1 MERYAEISTKMP
13 REFVLLQGLGCK
25 WARCSFCDYHTDVS
39 DNPFEVNRKVLNRVT
54 GKFGVLDVINSGS
67 GIELDEQTLELIKK
81 VVDEKKIHTIW
92 FEMHYMYRNR
102 LEEFAKRFAPA
113 RVKFRCGIESF
124 DGVRRRQWNK
134 GVPADVT
141 VTDVAKYFSGV
152 CLLVCTQGDTKERII
167 TDIELAK
174 KHFEYMSVNLF
185 CNNGT
190 EVRRDEELADWFVK
204 EVYPLIKDDG
214 RIEVLIG
221 NTDLGVG

>member
-13 REFVLLQGLGCK
+13 REFLLLQGLGCK
-25 WARCSFCDYHTDVS
+25 WAKCSFCDYHTDVS
-39 DNPFEVNRKVLNRVT
+39 DNPFEVNRMVLNRVT
-54 GKFGVLDVINSGS
+54 GKYGVLDVINSGS
-67 GIELDEQTLELIKK
+67 GFELDEQTLELIKK

-102 LEEFAKRFAPA
+102 LEEFSKRFAPA

-141 VTDVAKYFSGV
+141 VADVAKHFSGV

-167 TDIELAK
+167 TDIERAK

-204 EVYPLIKDDG
+204 EVYPLIKDDD

>member
-25 WARCSFCDYHTDVS
+25 WAKCSFCDYHADVS
-39 DNPFEVNRKVLNRVT
+39 NNPFEVNRMVLNRVT
-54 GKFGVLDVINSGS
+54 GKYGVLDVINSGS
-67 GIELDEQTLELIKK
+67 GIELDEQTLDLIKK
-81 VVDEKKIHTIW
+81 VMAEKKIHTVW

-141 VTDVAKYFSGV
+141 VADVAKYFNGV

-190 EVRRDEELADWFVK
+190 EVRRDESLADWFVK
-204 EVYPLIKDDG
+204 EVYPLIKDDD